1 MQKNRSPRAT
11 KIQYAPLK
19 LFIFIVL
26 CALPFWGSA
35 LLWIER
41 QLFWPAL
48 FYGLMSLFA
57 FGFYWS
63 DKRRAQTDQRRISEN
78 SLHLFE
84 LLGGWPGAL
93 LAQQIFRHKTR
104 KLPFQF
110 LCWVIILVHQMFWL
124 DWFLFDARYSTQ
136 VLNFLM
142 GR

>member
-1 MQKNRSPRAT
+1 MQKNHSLRAT

-19 LFIFIVL
+19 LFIFIAL

-41 QLFWPAL
+41 QLFWPTL
-48 FYGLMSLFA
+48 FYAVMSLFA